1 MLAQTLNDRLPR
13 PLAERI
19 RHVSGGQCEGAFV
32 LYWMRTA
39 LRAHDNPALDVAL
52 HAADAL
58 GVPVFVY
65 HGLSERYPHASDRH
79 HTFILQGA
87 VDVQRAL
94 QARGV
99 GTAFHLER
107 TGHRGAHLAELGEL
121 EGALAGLSALGGS
134 DDIETVNDEAEAAV
148 PPPPAPPPPPPL

>member
-1 MLAQTLNDRLPR
+1 MSRSLPAAH
-13 PLAERI
+13 AERI
-19 RHVSGGQCEGAFV
+19 RHVSSGQCEGAFV

-58 GVPVFVY
+58 GLPVFVY

-87 VDVQRAL
+87 LDVQRAL

-107 TGHRGAHLAELGEL
+107 AGHRGAHLAEL
-121 EGALAGLSALGGS
+121 
-134 DDIETVNDEAEAAV
+134 AE
-148 PPPPAPPPPPPL
+148 